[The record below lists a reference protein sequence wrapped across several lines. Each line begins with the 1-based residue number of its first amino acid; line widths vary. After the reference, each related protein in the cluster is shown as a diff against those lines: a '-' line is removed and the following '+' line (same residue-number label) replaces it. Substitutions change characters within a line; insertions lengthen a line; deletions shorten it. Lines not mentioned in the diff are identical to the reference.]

1 MPQKRISKYKA
12 SQIFKL
18 YAINGVNRTQI
29 AKALKISRDTVA
41 NYIGYYEKSELTYMD
56 LLLLNDIALVDM
68 VYPIRI
74 SHTKQEKTDRLI
86 VLFSEFHEKLSY
98 KDTNLKQLWGKY
110 IQEDP
115 EGYKYSQFVYKYNE
129 WCKKNNIK
137 RTIPNKWKI
146 EEIEQKDL
154 KLLHEWRLSTDRGK
168 WEKAVAI
175 LGLHKGGTL
184 TDISKK
190 IERSTKTIKRW
201 IIVFTEKGI
210 LNIDLRRTKKNSDE
224 VKEQKKRKSERI
236 FKLLH
241 ESPSLHDINR
251 TSWSLET
258 LSKTYKVKYGE
269 SISKSTVSEYIRAK
283 DYSFKKAKIVLTSPD
298 PDYRK
303 KLNNIKKILSGLK
316 DNEKFFSID
325 EYGPFAIKIRGGRS
339 YSPIDQLNTV
349 PQYQISKGSLICT
362 AALELS
368 TNQITHFY
376 SNKKNTT
383 EMIKLL
389 LILLESYKAE
399 DRIYFS
405 WDAASWHAS
414 KALNKKVAE
423 VNRPEYRKI
432 NNTPFVELAP
442 LPSSAQ
448 FLNVIESVFSGMAR
462 AIIHNSNYKSV
473 NECKNAIDRYFTERN
488 KAFMENPRRAGKK
501 IWGEE
506 IVKPIFKDSNTCK
519 DPKYR

>member
-18 YAINGVNRTQI
+18 YAINGENRTQI
-29 AKALKISRDTVA
+29 AKALKISRDTVT

-56 LLLLNDIALVDM
+56 LFLLNDKALVDM

-224 VKEQKKRKSERI
+224 VKEQKKRKSEQI

-283 DYSFKKAKIVLTSPD
+283 DYSFKKAKTVLTSPD

-303 KLNNIKKILSGLK
+303 KLNNIK
-316 DNEKFFSID
+316 
-325 EYGPFAIKIRGGRS
+325 R
-339 YSPIDQLNTV
+339 
-349 PQYQISKGSLICT
+349 
-362 AALELS
+362 
-368 TNQITHFY
+368 
-376 SNKKNTT
+376 
-383 EMIKLL
+383 
-389 LILLESYKAE
+389 
-399 DRIYFS
+399 
-405 WDAASWHAS
+405 
-414 KALNKKVAE
+414 
-423 VNRPEYRKI
+423 
-432 NNTPFVELAP
+432 
-442 LPSSAQ
+442 LP
-448 FLNVIESVFSGMAR
+448 
-462 AIIHNSNYKSV
+462 
-473 NECKNAIDRYFTERN
+473 
-488 KAFMENPRRAGKK
+488 
-501 IWGEE
+501 
-506 IVKPIFKDSNTCK
+506 
-519 DPKYR
+519 